1 MWPHVYVA
9 KCIVPNLDRVCF
21 LLGMWGPGLLLRNAA
36 TASSYA
42 LGIFVNNWAAGYL
55 TSAVVQIIIQDMRWH
70 AGMRFGSKTLT
81 MDTVYTVLFGGVL
94 MVGVGTFL
102 RKVLSWGNHNVQ
114 LIKLV
119 VGCCG
124 MLWVALSFAKQ
135 SLAQHYRQPDCDMSS
150 PQ

>member
-1 MWPHVYVA
+1 MT
-9 KCIVPNLDRVCF
+9 C
-21 LLGMWGPGLLLRNAA
+21 GNAFWFN
-36 TASSYA
+36 
-42 LGIFVNNWAAGYL
+42 G
-55 TSAVVQIIIQDMRWH
+55 
-70 AGMRFGSKTLT
+70 LT

-124 MLWVALSFAKQ
+124 
-135 SLAQHYRQPDCDMSS
+135 
-150 PQ
+150 